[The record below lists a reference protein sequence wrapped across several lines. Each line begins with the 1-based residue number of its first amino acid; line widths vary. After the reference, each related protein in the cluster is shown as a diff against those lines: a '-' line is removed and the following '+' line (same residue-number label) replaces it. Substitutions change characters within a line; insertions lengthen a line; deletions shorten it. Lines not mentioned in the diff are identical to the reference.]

1 MNSVIIHFGC
11 PVWSQT
17 FWWWWAGQS
26 RAHGCK
32 GFILFKVCQNIYHDV
47 KKTKKKN
54 PLEFVQSEAN
64 KKIILLKNR
73 GSPASVCDIWIH
85 FRFYSVWT
93 LANRYLELYV
103 VCLPFAPH
111 LWNLPPAQ
119 SSCFFFH
126 SKESWVFYIRCLI
139 RVISEEGFRS
149 EGHSMAGNGRHT
161 HSIWVVSMKDGE
173 NVILY

>member
-1 MNSVIIHFGC
+1 MPKYLSWC
-11 PVWSQT
+11 
-17 FWWWWAGQS
+17 
-26 RAHGCK
+26 
-32 GFILFKVCQNIYHDV
+32 
-47 KKTKKKN
+47 KKKN

-64 KKIILLKNR
+64 EKKKKLKIKEVQHLSVIFEYIL
-73 GSPASVCDIWIH
+73 D
-85 FRFYSVWT
+85 FT
-93 LANRYLELYV
+93 LYELLLIDTLNYMLYDYLH
-103 VCLPFAPH
+103 FAPH

-119 SSCFFFH
+119 SSCFFH

-139 RVISEEGFRS
+139 WVISEEGFRS